1 MELSGLPVG
10 HTRLLKSSDWSHL
23 TKSTGEFS
31 AVPCDIRG
39 NAVESKLQGLVKSQH
54 RREKSGESKGTDR
67 EREGT
72 VVKRGTGKEEEN

>member
-31 AVPCDIRG
+31 AVPCDLRG
-39 NAVESKLQGLVKSQH
+39 NAVKSKLQGLVKSQH
-54 RREKSGESKGTDR
+54 RGEKAESNGTDR
-67 EREGT
+67 ERVGT
-72 VVKRGTGKEEEN
+72 VVKTGTGKEEWN